1 MDTSYRYLLRDLLAE
16 IPELDPDNTTGL
28 NTKYKMNFAY
38 EQALEEYAKGNI
50 QRAIEIFVETAKTE
64 GIPAIDA
71 QEAYQTAAYLAAN
84 SGASDE
90 MIVAYLEKAIEAMPE
105 SDAVP
110 GIKQTIEMIM
120 ASVAT
125 PEEATPSNEEV
136 SE

>member
-1 MDTSYRYLLRDLLAE
+1 
-16 IPELDPDNTTGL
+16 
-28 NTKYKMNFAY
+28 MNFAY
-38 EQALEEYAKGNI
+38 EEALDEFSKGNA
-50 QRAIEIFVETAKTE
+50 QRAIEIFVEVAQTE

-90 MIVAYLEKAIEAMPE
+90 MIVAYLEKAIEAKPD
-105 SDAVP
+105 SDAVA